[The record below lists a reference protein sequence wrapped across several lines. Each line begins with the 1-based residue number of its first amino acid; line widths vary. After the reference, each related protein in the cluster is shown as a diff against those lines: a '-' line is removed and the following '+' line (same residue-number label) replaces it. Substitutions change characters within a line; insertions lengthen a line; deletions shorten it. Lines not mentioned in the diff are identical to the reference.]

1 MPASGTGSPG
11 RAPPP
16 VEEEEPGRPHEAL
29 DLGLSLGVGAA
40 ALPVVQV
47 SSASSGEEEEEA
59 GGDEEAEGPSLPS
72 CPVCMNPWTA
82 EGEHRVSCI
91 PCGHVYGRSCLERW
105 LLQCG
110 KKTATCPQCGKIFR
124 QKHIINLYAPEIVV
138 PNNDLEKVRFS
149 SLLFLGCVSD
159 HGLKLISFMQQVL
172 SLRHKNDT
180 LENQQQKMIEEI
192 KEYKR
197 QISLQQHLINE
208 SNSKRQKMAEQSSNG
223 ARIAQSV
230 ASLRADGGSSDPCK
244 FFLQNEYF
252 LDGARVM
259 GIDASSQIILAS
271 GRAAGVSIE
280 HVLTKINMFSGHQ
293 TKVHLPPN
301 TKALKDICIIP
312 GGLAVFASLGKKLS
326 LLSMTTN
333 NIVHQYDLPAPGW
346 SCSGLQNGPNHI
358 YAGLQNGMLL
368 VFDTRQTKAA
378 LHSLTGLS
386 THPVHTIHSVVDCSG
401 STKVISASSIGPCIW
416 DVDGSENRPNLLTGM
431 ESQGVCISLACAAPS
446 SDLIVATFR
455 PKVELSVDGT
465 SSQVAI
471 SQSPT
476 LSSSGKL
483 GCHALMRRASST
495 SFVKEQTC
503 NGNVSELRMSK
514 SAIIPCSGNSQHLF
528 AYGDESLSGVRTWQ
542 LPSFQ
547 AFTDLRPH
555 RRPILDLRFAESS
568 TGEKYLGCLSEEKL
582 QVFRV
587 IDH

>member
-1 MPASGTGSPG
+1 M
-11 RAPPP
+11 
-16 VEEEEPGRPHEAL
+16 
-29 DLGLSLGVGAA
+29 
-40 ALPVVQV
+40 QV
-47 SSASSGEEEEEA
+47 SSSTSEEEEEEA

-72 CPVCMNPWTA
+72 CPVCMSAWA
-82 EGEHRVSCI
+82 ADGEHRVSCI

-105 LLQCG
+105 LVQCG

-124 QKHIINLYAPEIVV
+124 QKHIINLYVPEIVV
-138 PNNDLEKVRFS
+138 PNNDLEK
-149 SLLFLGCVSD
+149 
-159 HGLKLISFMQQVL
+159 QVL
-172 SLRHKNDT
+172 SLRDKNES
-180 LENQQQKMIEEI
+180 LENQQRKLVEEI

-197 QISLQQHLINE
+197 QISLQQNLINN
-208 SNSKRQKMAEQSSNG
+208 SSSKRQKVAGQLSNG
-223 ARIAQSV
+223 ATMAESL
-230 ASLRADGGSSDPCK
+230 ASLRADGGSSGPCK
-244 FFLQNEYF
+244 FIPQNEFF

-271 GRAAGVSIE
+271 GRAAGDSVE
-280 HVLTKINMFSGHQ
+280 HVLTKISMISRQQ

-326 LLSMTTN
+326 LFSMTTN
-333 NIVHQYDLPAPGW
+333 NFVHQYDLPAPGW
-346 SCSGLQNGPNHI
+346 SCSGLQNDPNHI

-368 VFDTRQTKAA
+368 VFDTRQTKAP

-386 THPVHTIHSVVDCSG
+386 THPVHTIHAVVDCSG

-416 DVDGSENRPNLLTGM
+416 DVDGSENRPNLLTGT
-431 ESQGVCISLACAAPS
+431 ENQGVCISLACAPPS

-455 PKVELSVDGT
+455 PKVELSGDGT

-476 LSSSGKL
+476 LSRSGKL
-483 GCHALMRRASST
+483 GCHALIRRT
-495 SFVKEQTC
+495 SNTTFVKDQSC
-503 NGNVSELRMSK
+503 YGNVSELRMSK

-528 AYGDESLSGVRTWQ
+528 AYGDEVLRGVRTWQ

-547 AFTDLRPH
+547 GFTDLMPH
-555 RRPILDLRFAESS
+555 RSPILDLRFAQSS
-568 TGEKYLGCLSEEKL
+568 AGEKYLGCLSEEKL

-587 IDH
+587 TDH

>member
-1 MPASGTGSPG
+1 MPASATGSG
-11 RAPPP
+11 ARAPPP
-16 VEEEEPGRPHEAL
+16 AEEAPEEEEPGRPHEAL

-40 ALPVVQV
+40 ARELPALRVVQL
-47 SSASSGEEEEEA
+47 SSASSGEEEE
-59 GGDEEAEGPSLPS
+59 DEEAEGPSLPS

-91 PCGHVYGRSCLERW
+91 PCGHVYGRSCLEKW

-110 KKTATCPQCGKIFR
+110 KKTATCPQCGKIYR

-138 PNNDLEKVRFS
+138 PNDDLEK
-149 SLLFLGCVSD
+149 
-159 HGLKLISFMQQVL
+159 QVL
-172 SLRHKNDT
+172 SLRQKNDT

-197 QISLQQHLINE
+197 QISLQKHLINE

-230 ASLRADGGSSDPCK
+230 ASFRADGGSSDPCK

-280 HVLTKINMFSGHQ
+280 HVLTKISMFSGHQ

-416 DVDGSENRPNLLTGM
+416 DVDGSENRPNLLTGT
-431 ESQGVCISLACAAPS
+431 ENQGVCISLACAAPS

-471 SQSPT
+471 SQSPM

-483 GCHALMRRASST
+483 GCHALMRRTSNT

-503 NGNVSELRMSK
+503 NGNVSELRMLK
-514 SAIIPCSGNSQHLF
+514 SAIIPSSRNSQHLF
-528 AYGDESLSGVRTWQ
+528 AYGDESLSGIRTWQ

-547 AFTDLRPH
+547 AFSDLKPH

-587 IDH
+587 TDH

>member
-82 EGEHRVSCI
+82 EGEHR
-91 PCGHVYGRSCLERW
+91 
-105 LLQCG
+105 
-110 KKTATCPQCGKIFR
+110 CPQCGKIFR

-138 PNNDLEKVRFS
+138 PNNDLEK
-149 SLLFLGCVSD
+149 
-159 HGLKLISFMQQVL
+159 QVL

-180 LENQQQKMIEEI
+180 LEN
-192 KEYKR
+192 
-197 QISLQQHLINE
+197 
-208 SNSKRQKMAEQSSNG
+208 
-223 ARIAQSV
+223 
-230 ASLRADGGSSDPCK
+230 
-244 FFLQNEYF
+244 QNEYF

-326 LLSMTTN
+326 LL
-333 NIVHQYDLPAPGW
+333 
-346 SCSGLQNGPNHI
+346 
-358 YAGLQNGMLL
+358 
-368 VFDTRQTKAA
+368 
-378 LHSLTGLS
+378 
-386 THPVHTIHSVVDCSG
+386 
-401 STKVISASSIGPCIW
+401 
-416 DVDGSENRPNLLTGM
+416 RPNLLTGM